1 VIDATTDDAAG
12 QPLVSIRDALSEA
25 QRRLGAAGVPSP
37 GNDAIE
43 LLCHV
48 LQTPRSR
55 LFMSDRLAVV
65 DRVRFERLL
74 MRRCARVPLQH
85 LTGRAPFRRMHLRVG
100 TGVFVPRP
108 ETEVVAQAAI
118 DALIALPA
126 ERRRCVDLCAGSG
139 AIALAVATEVTGVAV
154 DAVEIDPLAASWTR
168 LNVEEHA
175 RQLAAAASSV
185 TVHQADATSCAAP
198 GGVLADAAGR
208 VEVVVANPPYIPL
221 DAVPEDP
228 EVRDYDPG
236 LALYGGPDG
245 LDVVRGVIATAGRLL
260 RPGGLVVIEHADVQA
275 DALAELLEHA
285 APMHPTRTRD
295 ADGSGGADVRWTQV
309 ASHLDLTRR
318 PRFVTARKV

>member
-1 VIDATTDDAAG
+1 MIDATTDEAAG

-25 QRRLGAAGVPSP
+25 QRRLAAAGVPSP

-48 LQTPRSR
+48 LGTPRSR

-85 LTGRAPFRRMHLRVG
+85 LTGRAGFRRMQVRVG

-118 DALIALPA
+118 DALSALPA

-139 AIALAVATEVTGVAV
+139 AIGLAVATEVSGASV
-154 DAVEIDPLAASWTR
+154 DSVELDPLAASWTR
-168 LNVEEHA
+168 LNVEGHA
-175 RQLAAAASSV
+175 RQLAALGSAV
-185 TVHQADATSCAAP
+185 RVHQADARTCAQGDGPLVHAC
-198 GGVLADAAGR
+198 GR
-208 VEVVVANPPYIPL
+208 IEVVVSNPPYIPL

-228 EVRDYDPG
+228 EVRDHDPD
-236 LALYGGPDG
+236 LALYGGMDG
-245 LDVVRGVIATAGRLL
+245 LDVIRGVIGTAGRLL
-260 RPGGLVVIEHADVQA
+260 IPGGLLVLEHADVQG
-275 DALAELLEHA
+275 DAVGALLEDA
-285 APMHPTRTRD
+285 AAMLPGGPD
-295 ADGSGGADVRWTQV
+295 SDGPGVRWTAV
-309 ASHLDLTRR
+309 RGHLDLTRR